1 MSSLA
6 TPLPLVLKPGLKLVP
21 LYTGRV
27 GNAIITEATDG
38 YYTVVTDFGNE
49 LRLAENELRGMF
61 EATYTQFEYEVMY
74 EQVMGEPIDVH
85 KELVERFERQ
95 LELISKQLNKLK
107 KPTAA

>member
-1 MSSLA
+1 MNSLA
-6 TPLPLVLKPGLKLVP
+6 TSLPLVLKPGLKLVP

-27 GNAIITEATDG
+27 GNAVITKAENDI
-38 YYTVVTDFGNE
+38 YTVVTDFGNE
-49 LRLAENELRGMF
+49 LKLTEKEIRGMF
-61 EATYTQFEYEVMY
+61 EATYAQFEYEVMY